1 MTIQVDIAEKFLM
14 VTNGR
19 EPLPVPSLD
28 PFTDF
33 VLHDSALD
41 VVHDQI
47 HAKAMQ
53 KVAARH
59 VDVTLSGEPY
69 NIEEFFSVWKVEEDV
84 AAPVADLLS
93 PSVNPNSY
101 TRSVASG
108 MDSEK
113 AHTRLNSM
121 MQRLTSQPTLEEVRD
136 NMVANASLLDGSVV
150 ARGIA
155 FVVSRETYISYY
167 DMVSNVATLFTDLS
181 VSQLQF
187 LSDFTA

>member
-1 MTIQVDIAEKFLM
+1 MIPEINIARKFLM
-14 VTNGR
+14 VTNGS

-33 VLHDSALD
+33 VGHNGALD
-41 VVHDQI
+41 NVHAQLS
-47 HAKAMQ
+47 AKALQ

-59 VDVTLSGEPY
+59 VDVTLSGEPWSK
-69 NIEEFFSVWKVEEDV
+69 EEFLSVWKVQEDV
-84 AAPVADLLS
+84 TAPVADLLS

-108 MDSEK
+108 MNSEK
-113 AHTRLNSM
+113 AHSRLNSV
-121 MQRLTSQPTLEEVRD
+121 MQRLTSHPTLEEVRD
-136 NMVANASLLDGSVV
+136 DMVSNASLLDGSVASGV
-150 ARGIA
+150 A
-155 FVVSRETYISYY
+155 FVASHETYLSYY

-187 LSDFTA
+187 LSDFSS

>member
-1 MTIQVDIAEKFLM
+1 MTIQVDVAEKFLR
-14 VTNGR
+14 VTNGSL
-19 EPLPVPSLD
+19 PLPVPALD
-28 PFTDF
+28 PFSDF
-33 VLHDSALD
+33 VHHNGALD
-41 VVHDQI
+41 NVHDQI
-47 HAKAMQ
+47 HAKTLQ

-59 VDVTLSGEPY
+59 VDVTLGGKPY

-84 AAPVADLLS
+84 TAPVADLLS

-113 AHTRLNSM
+113 ARTRLNSM

-136 NMVANASLLDGSVV
+136 NMLSNASLLDGSV

-155 FVVSRETYISYY
+155 FVGSRETYLSYY

-187 LSDFTA
+187 LSDFTS